1 MSAVAKLLKYLAVND
16 IKITYTDD
24 VSLVRAVVR
33 KLESE
38 EISPEDELVDIL
50 DEIQTSFE
58 KEEWNEK
65 NEQKLLVILN
75 NRYGSVF

>member
-58 KEEWNEK
+58 KEDE
-65 NEQKLLVILN
+65 
-75 NRYGSVF
+75 